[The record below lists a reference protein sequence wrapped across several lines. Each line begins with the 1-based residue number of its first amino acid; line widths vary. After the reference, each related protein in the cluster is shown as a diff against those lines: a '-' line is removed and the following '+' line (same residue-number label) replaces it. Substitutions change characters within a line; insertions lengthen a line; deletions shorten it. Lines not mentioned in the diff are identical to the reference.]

1 MALSRTVAD
10 NARRMDLAAI
20 RDVAARSIAAKQ
32 RFFAE
37 RAEIVLQVGHVLSA
51 CLRAGG
57 KILVFGNGGSAA
69 DAQHL
74 AAELVGRYLVDRR
87 ALPAIALIT
96 DPSIITAVGNDLGYE
111 AVFRRQVE
119 AHGRPGDVAIGISTS
134 GRSRNV
140 LAALEWA
147 RANGLVTV
155 GLTGGGGGALAG
167 LVDHLIDVPSSETPR
182 IQEVHG
188 LVVHLLCQIV
198 EEELVA
204 K

>member
-1 MALSRTVAD
+1 MNVETLRA
-10 NARRMDLAAI
+10 
-20 RDVAARSIAAKQ
+20 VAAESIAVKQ

-37 RAEIVLQVGHVLSA
+37 RAERVLEVGRRMAASLKS
-51 CLRAGG
+51 GG
-57 KILVFGNGGSAA
+57 KVLVFGNGGSAA

-74 AAELVGRYLVDRR
+74 AGELVGRYLVDRR
-87 ALPAIALIT
+87 ALPAIALTT
-96 DPSIITAVGNDLGYE
+96 DPSILTAVANDLGYD

-140 LAALEWA
+140 LAALECA
-147 RANGLVTV
+147 RANRLVTV
-155 GLTGGGGGALAG
+155 GLTGAGGGPLAALA
-167 LVDHLIDVPSSETPR
+167 DHLIDVPSSDTPR

-198 EEELVA
+198 EDELTA
-204 K
+204 G